1 MKRASRPLAL
11 VSMLALGSGSQ
22 AALLDK
28 GLITVDTATGL
39 QWLDLTESNGYTF
52 AQMTA
57 QLAPGGLFTGWRIAT
72 AAEVGNVLTEVGF
85 PVTPYKRFESF
96 MTVNG
101 NLVVT
106 PLLTQ
111 QIAAFGDLFSLNVKG
126 LGPGYGFQAEV
137 SDIIPGTSNYHP
149 LFYGTASV
157 ANTQFASDADSGVTG
172 NGWYVYHEVTTGFEE
187 HTADANTAFFLVQGV
202 PAIPEPETYA
212 LIVLGLG
219 AIGWYGRR
227 KRRMSANVPTDA
239 GAGCTKAR
247 SK

>member
-1 MKRASRPLAL
+1 MPRLRIVQRVFNTMRPMKKRASRALAL
-11 VSMLALGSGSQ
+11 VSMLAFGSSSQ

-28 GLITVDTATGL
+28 GLITVDTTTDL

-57 QLAPGGLFTGWRIAT
+57 ELAPGGAFSGWRIAT
-72 AAEVGNVLTEVGF
+72 AADVGNVLTDVGF

-96 MTVNG
+96 TSVNG

-111 QIAAFGDLFSLNVKG
+111 QIAAFGDLFGLNVKG

-157 ANTQFASDADSGVTG
+157 ANTQFASDADSGVRTLSLF
-172 NGWYVYHEVTTGFEE
+172 WVLAPSV
-187 HTADANTAFFLVQGV
+187 GV
-202 PAIPEPETYA
+202 A
-212 LIVLGLG
+212 G
-219 AIGWYGRR
+219 ARGMRGD
-227 KRRMSANVPTDA
+227 VPTDA
-239 GAGCTKAR
+239 AAGCTKAR
-247 SK
+247 ST